1 MNLLN
6 NMKIGMRLVLNLG
19 VVLVLMIIV
28 IVVGLGS
35 LQRVQARLEE
45 ISMVEDVRIQQ
56 ANIMIDDARQT
67 ALAVRDF
74 LLANHMNQS
83 SQQIQAYIDT
93 LGDKRNE
100 YQDALTRYKQVAK
113 QGDGKQLEL
122 LNAMESS
129 AETAK
134 NNQDQAIALV
144 QAGDV
149 NAGTDFMFSKAY
161 PSVRIWI
168 ANLDSL
174 IKYEEAR
181 SLVHFQEAQ
190 TAYTNTRAFILW
202 LGIAAVVLSAFISYL
217 LTISIT
223 RPLAQVTNMIT
234 SRDLRL
240 DISMDLKRKDEAG
253 VMIRSFSEM
262 VGMIGSQMQAIRDS
276 VNALGSSASEILAA
290 TTQVASSTAESATSI
305 SETTTTVEE
314 VRQAAQL
321 SSEKAKYVS
330 ENAQRVTLVSQS
342 GQNAAEETLA
352 GMERI
357 REQMESIAQTVV
369 RLSEQSQSIGGII
382 ASVTDLADQSNL
394 LAVNAAIE
402 AAKAGEQGRGFAV
415 VAQEIRSL
423 AEQSK
428 QATAQVRAILNDV
441 QRATNNTVLATEQGS
456 KAVEAGVRQAVQAG
470 DAIRAMAEASDTAVQ
485 AALQIV
491 ASGQQQVVGMDQISV
506 AMENINQ
513 AGAQNAISMRQ
524 MEVAAAGLNVLG
536 QKLKEL
542 TTQFKV

>member
-6 NMKIGMRLVLNLG
+6 NMKIGTRLVLNLG
-19 VVLVLMIIV
+19 VVLVLMIIM

-35 LQRVQARLEE
+35 LQRVHSRLEE
-45 ISMVEDVRIQQ
+45 ISMVEDVRIRQ

-100 YQDALTRYKQVAK
+100 YQDALARYKQVA
-113 QGDGKQLEL
+113 QQVDEKQLEL
-122 LNAMESS
+122 LNATESA

-134 NNQDQAIALV
+134 NNQDHAITLV
-144 QAGDV
+144 LAGDV
-149 NAGTDFMFSKAY
+149 NAGTDFMFSTAY

-181 SLVHFQEAQ
+181 SLAHFQEAQ
-190 TAYTNTRAFILW
+190 TAYANTRAFILW

-223 RPLAQVTNMIT
+223 RPLAQVTKMIT
-234 SRDLRL
+234 SRDLTL
-240 DISMDLKRKDEAG
+240 DVSMDLKRKDEAG